1 MKYWEIIAD
10 RLSKPVE
17 AWAGSQPLIPVGERS
32 GLWTHTATTEAASL
46 SMLMRSSARLIT
58 PQNRA
63 YFRLLD
69 DPKTPQQVGQV
80 FLIGRV
86 ICLPLKALLWGER
99 LVFTGLG
106 V

>member
-1 MKYWEIIAD
+1 MTVIEIRPHRWGWKMFGHLALNLCFRT
-10 RLSKPVE
+10 RLT
-17 AWAGSQPLIPVGERS
+17 Q
-32 GLWTHTATTEAASL
+32 
-46 SMLMRSSARLIT
+46 LIT

-63 YFRLLD
+63 CFCLLD